1 MINMTSHL
9 GSSQPPTKQQFAT
22 TFRLAGQIGFWVQLA
37 LGALSGVALLLAIF
51 SRNVGERPDSAVIG
65 FGIFLAVC
73 GILVL
78 GFRVYWAFRY
88 RRLAKRLQMPDS
100 SLHPTKEDI
109 VNVLRI
115 GLIASLVGL
124 LLAFL
129 AAEVTVAAV
138 LGKALAQPQGVAM
151 YSPRNIIPTL
161 DIFVILANVNMIGAH
176 LFGSIN
182 SLWLLNWVD

>member
-1 MINMTSHL
+1 
-9 GSSQPPTKQQFAT
+9 
-22 TFRLAGQIGFWVQLA
+22 
-37 LGALSGVALLLAIF
+37 
-51 SRNVGERPDSAVIG
+51 
-65 FGIFLAVC
+65 
-73 GILVL
+73 VL

-115 GLIASLVGL
+115 GLIASLGGL

-151 YSPRNIIPTL
+151 YNPRNIIPTL

-176 LFGSIN
+176 LFGSLN
-182 SLWLLNWVD
+182 SLWLLSWVDQ